1 MLTHAGHMLTS
12 ESNAQAIPEIEKP
25 QVSDNKVLE
34 APLAL
39 PLPLPLALAHPLPYA
54 EALPRSHSGAEGAGG
69 GVTLWGEGVSAEQG
83 SWELSEQLPLAE
95 VGKDEK
101 QVAQAAA
108 SPTVNMQQLQQSCN
122 RAATDV
128 AQAAASPTP
137 ATGSTAAAR
146 GGCST
151 RVSASLAASCEA
163 ACSSHTSAPHHFSGT
178 KVQILT
184 LLLLRHAPRTHQL
197 CTQCRQARMLIC

>member
-1 MLTHAGHMLTS
+1 MLTHGGHMLTS
-12 ESNAQAIPEIEKP
+12 EANAQAIQEMEKP
-25 QVSDNKVLE
+25 QLSDNKLLE

-39 PLPLPLALAHPLPYA
+39 PLPLPLPLAHPLPYA

-69 GVTLWGEGVSAEQG
+69 GFTLWGEGISAEQG

-101 QVAQAAA
+101 QVAQAA
-108 SPTVNMQQLQQSCN
+108 SPTP
-122 RAATDV
+122 A
-128 AQAAASPTP
+128 P

-146 GGCST
+146 GACST

-163 ACSSHTSAPHHFSGT
+163 ACSSHTSAPHHSSGT

-184 LLLLRHAPRTHQL
+184 LLLVQK
-197 CTQCRQARMLIC
+197 CKY